1 MALDAL
7 KFVMEE
13 DPEPRTKIRVLGVG
27 GGGSNAVARM
37 LNEGLSGV
45 EFCVLNTDA
54 QALAASPVP
63 QRLAIGSKI
72 TSGLGAGSDPS
83 VGRQA
88 ALEDTERIIDLLE
101 GADMVFVTAGLGGG
115 TGTGAAP
122 VVASLAKE
130 LGALTVAV
138 VTKPFGFEGPRRRK
152 QAEQGLAELAA
163 VVDTVITIQ
172 NDQLLDLV
180 PKGTSFFEAFHAADD
195 VLRQAVQGI
204 SDIITTPGLINRDCS
219 DIRAIMSGMGY
230 AMMGTASATGEDAC
244 VMAARKA
251 ISSPLMDSGGVRGA
265 RGVLINITASSRL
278 GLHEVNDACTL
289 IGDATEN
296 DDVQVNFGVVL
307 DESME
312 DEVKITVIAT
322 GFVRENLPRI
332 ERRTMRAAAIAS
344 NEAASAQAALAG
356 PAPAPEPTAT
366 EPEPEP
372 IYAEALPVAPPAA
385 DFYEEPPVAMTAAAA
400 QGSAAQPSSASPTGD
415 ILFED
420 LDVPAIMRRSK
431 RLIQ

>member
-1 MALDAL
+1 
-7 KFVMEE
+7 
-13 DPEPRTKIRVLGVG
+13 
-27 GGGSNAVARM
+27 
-37 LNEGLSGV
+37 
-45 EFCVLNTDA
+45 
-54 QALAASPVP
+54 
-63 QRLAIGSKI
+63 
-72 TSGLGAGSDPS
+72 

-204 SDIITTPGLINRDCS
+204 SDIITTPGLINRDFS

-322 GFVRENLPRI
+322 GFVRENLPHI
-332 ERRTMRAAAIAS
+332 ERRTMRAVAVAS
-344 NEAASAQAALAG
+344 NEAASAQAALAR
-356 PAPAPEPTAT
+356 PAPAPEPAVA
-366 EPEPEP
+366 EAVPEP

-385 DFYEEPPVAMTAAAA
+385 DFYEEPPAAMTAAAA
-400 QGSAAQPSSASPTGD
+400 HGSAAQPSSASPTGD

-420 LDVPAIMRRSK
+420 LDVPAITRRSR

>member
-37 LNEGLSGV
+37 LNEGLTGV

-63 QRLAIGSKI
+63 HQLAIGSKI

-138 VTKPFGFEGPRRRK
+138 VTKPFGFEGPKRRK

-204 SDIITTPGLINRDCS
+204 SDIITTPGLINRDFS

-230 AMMGTASATGEDAC
+230 AMMGTAAAEGENAC
-244 VMAARKA
+244 VEAAKKA
-251 ISSPLMDSGGVRGA
+251 ISSPLMESGGVRGA

-278 GLHEVNDACTL
+278 GLHEVNDACSL
-289 IGDATEN
+289 IADATEN
-296 DDVQVNFGVVL
+296 DDAQVNFGVVL

-312 DEVKITVIAT
+312 YDVKITVIAT

-332 ERRTMRAAAIAS
+332 ERRTLR
-344 NEAASAQAALAG
+344 NEARQETRDAVAT
-356 PAPAPEPTAT
+356 PYPEPARRNGSGTPVRAT
-366 EPEPEP
+366 DG
-372 IYAEALPVAPPAA
+372 AG
-385 DFYEEPPVAMTAAAA
+385 T
-400 QGSAAQPSSASPTGD
+400 
-415 ILFED
+415 
-420 LDVPAIMRRSK
+420 
-431 RLIQ
+431 